1 MQSFKWIVLALGSF
15 LILSPA
21 ANAQQSQGG
30 QGGGALDTLNRAIN
44 PDRGRDDRGT
54 SGSSARD
61 DRSGSNYSR
70 YSDQDLRA
78 EQDRLANQS
87 RQIQRD
93 QRDLQDELDRRRGRR

>member
-1 MQSFKWIVLALGSF
+1 MQSCKWVVLALGSF

-21 ANAQQSQGG
+21 ASAQQS

-54 SGSSARD
+54 SGSSASD
-61 DRSGSNYSR
+61 DRSGPNYSR

-78 EQDRLANQS
+78 EQDRLADQS
-87 RQIQRD
+87 RRIQRD
-93 QRDLQDELDRRRGRR
+93 QRALQDELDRRRGRR